1 MKRSL
6 DVSGLA
12 ASGSAAP
19 GGINPYSGRPLSSR
33 YFTILESRK
42 RLPVWEQR
50 DGFFEL
56 VKKHQSIVLVGETG
70 SGKTTQIPSMMV
82 EAVHGRGKRMIAC
95 TQVRKRRD
103 HISRA
108 TTLPAHHTIACT
120 QPRRVAAMSVSKRVT
135 TFPA

>member
-12 ASGSAAP
+12 PSGSAAP
-19 GGINPYSGRPLSSR
+19 AGINPYSGRPLSSR
-33 YFTILESRK
+33 YFSILESRK

-95 TQVRKRRD
+95 TQVRPARPHLPRN
-103 HISRA
+103 HPSR
-108 TTLPAHHTIACT
+108 
-120 QPRRVAAMSVSKRVT
+120 
-135 TFPA
+135 